1 MARVWA
7 VADVVQRDEFGAA
20 GPREGLAAVGRDQ
33 VIQVALGDQ
42 EPAIQLLQE
51 LVYALKL
58 EAG

>member
-1 MARVWA
+1 
-7 VADVVQRDEFGAA
+7 
-20 GPREGLAAVGRDQ
+20 

-42 EPAIQLLQE
+42 ERAIQLLQE